1 MKNKPSLWMLA
12 AGAFAFIAMIAYLLF
27 ALTLAEHM
35 EPYPVPRGQ
44 GCDHKVGDVRGRMIV
59 LPLDTP

>member
-12 AGAFAFIAMIAYLLF
+12 AGAFALIAMIAYLLF

-35 EPYPVPRGQ
+35 EPYPVPPDKPAAAQSG
-44 GCDHKVGDVRGRMIV
+44 M
-59 LPLDTP
+59 